1 MKKYLFCAGILALAA
16 SCTEELDTLSVQQ
29 EQQKADGISF
39 TVAEDAVSRGEFFV
53 NEDGTSYA
61 PSWQGDL
68 NLAEDQIKIYS
79 TQTTATGSNYGNT
92 SNKWATNNKG
102 ATYKATESGRFG
114 IFTAVSANDVLK
126 FNYGT
131 NDGQNQEGDLEA
143 WQKNPAWFL
152 AVHPAMDATIATSK
166 DADENYVGTFTFNL
180 TNGALASQ
188 EQTNSRGQ
196 GVFKNH
202 ILYSATTGYPTSD
215 KQGVGENVNLNFN
228 RVLSGLVFKTK
239 GMTEEYAE
247 VFGTLNSIKIESLG
261 KGAFDTKGEWE
272 EEDNTK
278 KSMLTYGNS
287 STMTVTVTT
296 DKETNQIID
305 HKAELDLKTGA
316 STVELDID
324 NAAYNEEFKSWND
337 DARAYMIVAP
347 VAKRNFN
354 EGYKVTYTFANGAI
368 EQTFAYD
375 KPWDAGK
382 FYNVPALDIASYDY
396 IVLDKNSSEYT
407 LIVNKGGLDAAVNV
421 DEVEWNGASVAA
433 STFTTVVVNGE
444 MNTADW
450 TDLKAFTG
458 AKTVILNDVTSIP
471 AKAFE
476 KLPIA
481 TVTSLV
487 LPKVTTISDD
497 FTGGKDNVFKAL
509 TNVEMPAYQFPS
521 DVVNAILFNTNT
533 TGTLKTMDIS
543 GVTDMTPSFVT
554 KRTLAF
560 TGFTALEEVKLNAT
574 SVKLSDKAFSGCT
587 ALTKVEGKVDMSAPA
602 TNAFYDAKLLEE
614 INLSST
620 VIPMNAFYGCTVLE
634 DVLYDGKQVAPTAV
648 GERAFQNCAALEYMD
663 LSKVETIGMRA
674 FASSGLKGTSETDKV
689 IKLAAAKLPN
699 DVFVACE
706 GLEYVYF
713 TNTGKD
719 GEKTPGVTIEGNL
732 FRKCPNIKQVKF
744 DAVKI
749 VVNTA
754 YKNKTAYDGVDPA
767 KLLTTVYWENPF
779 GTTVGNVDLFIT
791 SGTGEEGVL
800 SAFASSIYTGTDHF
814 LRLPAYDKDNKTTTL
829 PLQFKSIKV
838 DDNSFGK

>member
-68 NLAEDQIKIYS
+68 DLEEDQISIFS
-79 TQTTATGSNYGNT
+79 TLTTGNT
-92 SNKWATNNKG
+92 SADWSSTPTTG
-102 ATYKATESGRFG
+102 AIYKATESGRFG
-114 IFTAVSANDVLK
+114 IFTAMNKQNVLNFDYTVNK
-126 FNYGT
+126 
-131 NDGQNQEGDLEA
+131 EGDLEA
-143 WQKNPAWFL
+143 WQKNPARFL
-152 AVHPAMDATIATSK
+152 AVHPAMQAASIDPDGEDTDGNNVT
-166 DADENYVGTFTFNL
+166 TFTFNL
-180 TNGALASQ
+180 TNNALASQ
-188 EQTNSRGQ
+188 TQTNSRGQ

-247 VFGTLNSIKIESLG
+247 VFGKLTNVKIESLG
-261 KGAFDTKGEWE
+261 KGEFDAKGEWE
-272 EEDNTK
+272 AESAAPK
-278 KSMLTYGNS
+278 KSMLAYGNS

-305 HKAELDLKTGA
+305 HKAELDLKDGGA
-316 STVELDID
+316 STIELEISD
-324 NAAYNEEFKSWND
+324 AAYNEEFKSWND

-354 EGYKVTYTFANGAI
+354 EGYKVTYTFENGAI

-396 IVLDKNSSEYT
+396 IVLDKT

-421 DEVEWNGASVAA
+421 DEVEWNGTPVAA

-476 KLPIA
+476 KLPIEQ
-481 TVTSLV
+481 VESLV

-497 FTGGKDNVFKAL
+497 FTGGKDNVFNVL

-521 DVVNAILFNTNT
+521 DVVNAILFNANT
-533 TGTLKTMDIS
+533 AGTLKTMDIS

-560 TGFTALEEVKLNAT
+560 TKFTALEEVKLNAT
-574 SVKLSDKAFSGCT
+574 GVKLSDKAFNGCT
-587 ALTKVEGKVDMSAPA
+587 ELTKVEGKVDMSAPA
-602 TNAFYDAKLLEE
+602 TNAFNSADKLEE

-620 VIPMNAFYGCTVLE
+620 VIPMNAFYGCTKLE

-648 GERAFQNCAALEYMD
+648 GASAFEKCEALEYMD
-663 LSKVETIGMRA
+663 LSKVETIGKRA
-674 FASSGLKGTSETDKV
+674 FTSSGLKGTSETDKV
-689 IKLAAAKLPN
+689 VRLAAATIS
-699 DVFVACE
+699 DAVFVDCKN
-706 GLEYVYF
+706 LEYVYF
-713 TNTGKD
+713 TNNGKE
-719 GEKTPGVTIEGNL
+719 GEKITGVTIEGNL
-732 FRKCPNIKQVKF
+732 FRSSNNIKQVKF

-749 VVNTA
+749 LVGNVYLNEA
-754 YKNKTAYDGVDPA
+754 EYNAAGSK
-767 KLLTTVYWENPF
+767 LTTVYWNSPF
-779 GTTVGNVDLFIT
+779 GSNYGNMDLFIT
-791 SGTGEEGVL
+791 SGEEGAL
-800 SAFASSIYTGTDHF
+800 SAFDSSIYTGTDHT
-814 LRLPAYDKDNKTTTL
+814 LRLPALDSNNKATT
-829 PLQFKSIKV
+829 PLSITFKSIKV

>member
-68 NLAEDQIKIYS
+68 NLAEDQIRIFS
-79 TQTTATGSNYGNT
+79 TLTTGNT
-92 SNKWATNNKG
+92 NETWNNIDG

-114 IFTAVSANDVLK
+114 IFTATDATNVLNFDYSVNK
-126 FNYGT
+126 
-131 NDGQNQEGDLEA
+131 EGDLEA
-143 WQKNPAWFL
+143 WKKNPARFL
-152 AVHPAMDATIATSK
+152 AIHPASIQKTVSGCSYGPDANGN
-166 DADENYVGTFTFNL
+166 DVGTYTFTLDNNL
-180 TNGALASQ
+180 KEQ
-188 EQTNSRGQ
+188 KQTNSKGQ
-196 GVFKNH
+196 GVFTNH

-247 VFGTLNSIKIESLG
+247 LFGKLNSIKITSLG
-261 KGAFDTKGEWE
+261 EGEFNAKGKWE
-272 EEDNTK
+272 AENADNV
-278 KSMLTYGNS
+278 SMLAYENN
-287 STMTVTVTT
+287 STMNVSITT
-296 DKETNQIID
+296 DKETKQIIG
-305 HKAELDLKTGA
+305 HEAKLNLIASPNKSGNEYEKATITLT
-316 STVELDID
+316 ID
-324 NAAYNEEFKSWND
+324 ANAYNEEFKAWND

-396 IVLDKNSSEYT
+396 IVLGNT

-497 FTGGKDNVFKAL
+497 FTGGKDKAFEAL

-560 TGFTALEEVKLNAT
+560 TGFTALGEVKLNAT

-602 TNAFYDAKLLEE
+602 TNAFNSADKLEE

-620 VIPMNAFYGCTVLE
+620 VIPMKAFYGCTVLE

-648 GERAFQNCAALEYMD
+648 GASAFEKCEALEYMD
-663 LSKVETIGMRA
+663 LSKVETIGKRA
-674 FASSGLKGTSETDKV
+674 FTTSGLKGTSETDKV
-689 IKLAAAKLPN
+689 VRLAAATIS
-699 DVFVACE
+699 DAVFVDCKN
-706 GLEYVYF
+706 LEYVYF
-713 TNTGKD
+713 TNNGKE
-719 GEKTPGVTIEGNL
+719 GEKITGVTIEGNL
-732 FRKCPNIKQVKF
+732 FRSSNNIKQVKF

-749 VVNTA
+749 LVGNVYLNEEA
-754 YKNKTAYDGVDPA
+754 YNGADP
-767 KLLTTVYWENPF
+767 KLTTVYWNSPF
-779 GTTVGNVDLFIT
+779 GSNYGNMDLFIT
-791 SGTGEEGVL
+791 SGEEGAL
-800 SAFASSIYTGTDHF
+800 SAFDSSIYTGTDHT
-814 LRLPAYDKDNKTTTL
+814 LRLPALDSKNKATT
-829 PLQFKSIKV
+829 PLSITFKSIKV